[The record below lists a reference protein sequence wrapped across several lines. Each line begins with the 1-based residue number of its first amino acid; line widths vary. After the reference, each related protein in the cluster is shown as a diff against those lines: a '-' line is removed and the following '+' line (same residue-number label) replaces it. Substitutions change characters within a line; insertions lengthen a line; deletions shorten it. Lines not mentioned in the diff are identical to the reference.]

1 MFGDDFMQMM
11 MMMNMFKKKASRVDP
26 VDIEIKKALERQ
38 HEMMNQI
45 RRPQKNVQENR
56 RVLEKIRKLERK
68 IDEVNEETEE
78 KNPVMDMFF
87 L

>member
-1 MFGDDFMQMM
+1 
-11 MMMNMFKKKASRVDP
+11 
-26 VDIEIKKALERQ
+26 
-38 HEMMNQI
+38 MMNQI

-68 IDEVNEETEE
+68 IDEAMEETEE

>member
-11 MMMNMFKKKASRVDP
+11 MMMNMFKKKSTRVDP

-68 IDEVNEETEE
+68 IDEAMEETEE